1 MGIQVLGIYAFQIG
15 FESLTVCPL
24 KKLESQK
31 RTSHCCAEG
40 VLVIFLGGFITWKCV
55 CSMYNIRSSVLVTT
69 YLLHHHH
76 HCLQY
81 WPKIMVV
88 ILEILYV
95 KFSHQLL
102 HNHHHTSIIIATIST
117 STHAWS
123 SLSFTKMDHFYF
135 PQQERLP
142 MQRRGLTSLAMCKW
156 LGLMGTKM
164 LGQLLR
170 MGQSCFHN
178 QSTITLRYLAFQVCS
193 CFFFCGR
200 MLKPA
205 CLPTSSVW
213 LYRLFGSRFITSG
226 NVLWFLLFHSHLL
239 GNYYYFFGK
248 SLGQFFVVFIN
259 SGTLERITLEC

>member
-1 MGIQVLGIYAFQIG
+1 
-15 FESLTVCPL
+15 
-24 KKLESQK
+24 
-31 RTSHCCAEG
+31 
-40 VLVIFLGGFITWKCV
+40 
-55 CSMYNIRSSVLVTT
+55 
-69 YLLHHHH
+69 
-76 HCLQY
+76 
-81 WPKIMVV
+81 MVV
-88 ILEILYV
+88 ILEILYI
-95 KFSHQLL
+95 KCSYQLL

-123 SLSFTKMDHFYF
+123 SLSFTKMDPFYF

-205 CLPTSSVW
+205 CPPPVQFGFTGCFDLGLLPLGMCFDFSCSTPTSW
-213 LYRLFGSRFITSG
+213 AIIII
-226 NVLWFLLFHSHLL
+226 FLESLL
-239 GNYYYFFGK
+239 GI
-248 SLGQFFVVFIN
+248 FFVVFIN